1 MKFLIKPINS
11 VLIISAALFSAS
23 ASAAVTVED
32 AWVRATVQGQQA
44 TGAFMKLTSDT
55 DGKLIEAKSN
65 ISKAVEIHEMA
76 MQDDVMKMR
85 QIPSLD
91 LPNGKQVEL
100 KPGGYHIMFIDLHNQ
115 VKENDEVELQLVVEN
130 NDGSKET
137 IDIKALA
144 KPLAKSA
151 ESSMHGHGQPVQ
163 MNKHGH

>member
-11 VLIISAALFSAS
+11 ALIVSAVLFSAS
-23 ASAAVTVED
+23 ASAEVTVED
-32 AWVRATVQGQQA
+32 AWVRATVPGQQA
-44 TGAFMKLTSDT
+44 TGAFMKLTSDK

-85 QIPSLD
+85 QIPALD

-144 KPLAKSA
+144 KPLTKSA
-151 ESSMHGHGQPVQ
+151 ETAKHGEPMSMH
-163 MNKHGH
+163 KHGH

>member
-11 VLIISAALFSAS
+11 ALIVSAVLFSAS

-32 AWVRATVQGQQA
+32 AWVRATVPGQQA
-44 TGAFMKLTSDT
+44 TGAFMKLTSDK

-85 QIPSLD
+85 QIPTLD

-115 VKENDEVELQLVVEN
+115 VKENDEVDLQLVVEN

-144 KPLAKSA
+144 KPLTKSA
-151 ESSMHGHGQPVQ
+151 ETAKHDEPMSMH
-163 MNKHGH
+163 KHGH

>member
-11 VLIISAALFSAS
+11 VLIISAALFSA
-23 ASAAVTVED
+23 AANAAVTVED

-91 LPNGKQVEL
+91 LPNGKLVEL
-100 KPGGYHIMFIDLHNQ
+100 KPGGYHIMFIDLHHQ
-115 VKENDEVELQLVVEN
+115 VKENDEIDLQLVVEN
-130 NDGSKET
+130 KDGSKET
-137 IDIKALA
+137 INIKAPA

-151 ESSMHGHGQPVQ
+151 ESSMHGQPMQ

>member
-11 VLIISAALFSAS
+11 VLIISAALFSAA

-91 LPNGKQVEL
+91 LPNGKLVEL
-100 KPGGYHIMFIDLHNQ
+100 KPGGYHIMFIDLHHQ
-115 VKENDEVELQLVVEN
+115 VKENDEIDLQLVVEN
-130 NDGSKET
+130 KDGSKET
-137 IDIKALA
+137 INIKAPA

-151 ESSMHGHGQPVQ
+151 ESSMHGQPMQ